1 LVVLVLLVV
10 LGFGLFKLL
19 QEKSQL
25 GNEVKEVRAEF
36 ESLAEENKDLAAK
49 IEYFKNP
56 ANLVKEIKSQFNYRE
71 EGEKLIII
79 VPSASPADR
88 GATSTGQ

>member
-1 LVVLVLLVV
+1 MSWGRKLAIAVLIII

-19 QEKSQL
+19 REKSQL
-25 GNEVKEVRAEF
+25 GSEVKKMRAEF
-36 ESLAEENKDLAAK
+36 ESLATENQDLAAR

-71 EGEKLIII
+71 EGEKLIIV
-79 VPSASPADR
+79 VP
-88 GATSTGQ
+88 GATSTNE

>member
-1 LVVLVLLVV
+1 MMNWGRKLIILLLLVV
-10 LGFGLFKLL
+10 LGFGLFKLI
-19 QEKSQL
+19 QEKGQL
-25 GNEVKEVRAEF
+25 GNEVKEMRAEF

-79 VPSASPADR
+79 VP
-88 GATSTGQ
+88 GTTSTNE